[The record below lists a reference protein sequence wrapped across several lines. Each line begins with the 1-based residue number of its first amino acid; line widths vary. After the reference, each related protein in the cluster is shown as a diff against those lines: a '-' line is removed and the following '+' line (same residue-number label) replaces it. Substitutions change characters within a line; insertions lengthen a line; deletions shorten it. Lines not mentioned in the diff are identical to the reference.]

1 MVLRSYIDKVS
12 ENFAS
17 EGGFREQM
25 TAIRLKNKK
34 NKIRSFL
41 FGGSDF
47 FVVSATARE
56 APYLNL
62 SRNAISEVSLSV
74 KPNF

>member
-1 MVLRSYIDKVS
+1 MVLKSYIDKVS

-34 NKIRSFL
+34 IKFGASF
-41 FGGSDF
+41 S
-47 FVVSATARE
+47 E
-56 APYLNL
+56 APIF
-62 SRNAISEVSLSV
+62 S
-74 KPNF
+74 

>member
-1 MVLRSYIDKVS
+1 MVIMSYIDKVS

-25 TAIRLKNKK
+25 TDIRLKNK

-47 FVVSATARE
+47 FIVSATARE